1 MSGPKLDRFAELVFE
16 GSIVA
21 TRESTGLRLRT
32 GDVEVHS
39 SGDEIEVRIR
49 RR

>member
-21 TRESTGLRLRT
+21 TRESTRLRLRT